1 MAVESVEEKEER
13 NCSTGNSLDSNREK
27 EEEIGATS
35 TLCFRFSHRR
45 SKGEGKRKGGE
56 PRFIAAPSIVVP
68 EGRGVYPRKGV
79 YGGIVIEVV
88 CDDSMRPEF
97 CRPDAKEKGG
107 SINVSDF
114 YCLHLFLLS
123 EVCYFSFWDSFD
135 GSARI
140 AEEEEQP
147 EKQ

>member
-1 MAVESVEEKEER
+1 MFHGKQPRFQPGKGRGDRSHFY
-13 NCSTGNSLDSNREK
+13 TLLSLLPSEIEGREK
-27 EEEIGATS
+27 
-35 TLCFRFSHRR
+35 
-45 SKGEGKRKGGE
+45 KRGGE

-140 AEEEEQP
+140 AEEEQQP